1 MQTGT
6 HISPALVLV
15 GAVLVIAFVALVPG
29 AVLALPV
36 VLLALAALVRRRSRR
51 LARRLVVAA
60 AVTGIVLAVLVYG
73 AGGTVDSAGNVATR

>member
-6 HISPALVLV
+6 HIGLVLV
-15 GAVLVIAFVALVPG
+15 GAVLVIAFVALAPG

-60 AVTGIVLAVLVYG
+60 VVTAVVLAVLAYG
-73 AGGTVDSAGNVATR
+73 LGGTVETAGNLSAR